1 MKTKAEVTATRILEA
16 ALELFREQGFDTAT
30 MRGISERAG
39 VATGAAY
46 YYYPSKDAIVMDFY
60 QRAWDGMQEDIRQRV
75 ESVESLDA
83 GLHELI
89 GIKLTHFAPNRDILR
104 ALLRSGADPKNPLSP
119 FSPETRPIRDLDI
132 AWFELV
138 IKQAGVRVP
147 RDLRAYL
154 PGVLW
159 FFQMGVILF
168 WITDDSPHQSRTERL
183 LPLACRLVSSLIRF
197 SSIPLMRPLRRPL
210 VDLIRIVTEEK
221 S

>member
-1 MKTKAEVTATRILEA
+1 
-16 ALELFREQGFDTAT
+16 
-30 MRGISERAG
+30 MRGIAERAG

-60 QRAWDGMQEDIRQRV
+60 KRAWDGMQDDIRQIAERV
-75 ESVESLDA
+75 ESVEA
-83 GLHELI
+83 GLNELI
-89 GIKLTHFAPNRDILR
+89 RIKLTHFTPNRDILR

-119 FSPETRPIRDLDI
+119 FSVETKPIRDTDI
-132 AWFELV
+132 AWFERV

-147 RDLRAYL
+147 RDLRSYL
-154 PGVLW
+154 PGLLW

-210 VDLIRIVTEEK
+210 VDLIGIVAGENL
-221 S
+221 

>member
-1 MKTKAEVTATRILEA
+1 ML
-16 ALELFREQGFDTAT
+16 
-30 MRGISERAG
+30 RAC
-39 VATGAAY
+39 
-46 YYYPSKDAIVMDFY
+46 
-60 QRAWDGMQEDIRQRV
+60 
-75 ESVESLDA
+75 A
-83 GLHELI
+83 GLNELI
-89 GIKLTHFAPNRDILR
+89 RTGKPHHFAPNRDMTCE
-104 ALLRSGADPKNPLSP
+104 RSCEAEPTPKNPLSP
-119 FSPETRPIRDLDI
+119 FKAETRPIRDLDI

-210 VDLIRIVTEEK
+210 VDLIRIVAEEK
-221 S
+221 L